1 MESELRI
8 APNLQARPAASQRSA
23 ERLGDRDLVH
33 RPGGV
38 PGTAGRGNRPGG
50 VPGTCATSTKREK
63 INRSSSDCM
72 LCQRGRSRRTS
83 SGPPAPRRSSS
94 TSVPPSPRR
103 SSSTPV
109 PPSPR
114 RSSSSTPGPPS
125 PAGRAPP
132 NDVTSPD
139 TRLDAKPNSA
149 CPKLQGEPRHPRTWP
164 SHATCCAPGGFHTA
178 IQHWSPWLAHRKQHL
193 NERVMKMS
201 MQSMCHVA

>member
-23 ERLGDRDLVH
+23 ERLGDRDLVNRPGGVPGTAGRGN

-50 VPGTCATSTKREK
+50 VPGTCKDRVASCATSTKREK
-63 INRSSSDCM
+63 INRSSSDCR
-72 LCQRGRSRRTS
+72 LCQCGRSRRTS

-94 TSVPPSPRR
+94 TSVSPSPRR

-109 PPSPR
+109 PGAPSPR
-114 RSSSSTPGPPS
+114 RSSSTPGPPS

-132 NDVTSPD
+132 NDATSPD

-149 CPKLQGEPRHPRTWP
+149 SSTRT
-164 SHATCCAPGGFHTA
+164 SG
-178 IQHWSPWLAHRKQHL
+178 
-193 NERVMKMS
+193 
-201 MQSMCHVA
+201 

>member
-50 VPGTCATSTKREK
+50 VPGACKDRVASCARSTKREK

-72 LCQRGRSRRTS
+72 LCQCGRSRRSSAPRSS
-83 SGPPAPRRSSS
+83 SGPPA
-94 TSVPPSPRR
+94 PRR

-149 CPKLQGEPRHPRTWP
+149 RWMRT
-164 SHATCCAPGGFHTA
+164 SG
-178 IQHWSPWLAHRKQHL
+178 
-193 NERVMKMS
+193 
-201 MQSMCHVA
+201 